1 MSRDVVLERARR
13 LRDRVVELRR
23 LIHMNPE
30 LGYQEFK
37 TAQLIADT
45 LSSIGVK
52 VKTGVAG
59 TGVVGYL
66 GNNGPV
72 VALRAD
78 MDALPIQETND
89 VPYAS
94 KTPGCMHACGHDA
107 HVAMLLTAAML
118 LKDVDLPGRVRLV
131 FQPAEEGADGYPAG
145 ASRMIQ
151 EGVMDGVDAIFGLHV
166 ENDLPAGLIDC
177 ADGPIMAASDRF
189 KAAIIGKAAHGAYS
203 YKGVD
208 AILLA
213 AQVVQAMNHI
223 VARSIPA
230 QQSGVISVG
239 TIQGGT
245 KSNIIA
251 GRVDLTGTIRSFRPE
266 IRQTLFAKL
275 EEACGV
281 ARALGGDYELVI
293 VPGYPTTVN
302 DPRMAALVRDTAQ
315 GLLNHGP
322 MSSLM
327 RDMGSED
334 FSFFAQRAPAA
345 YFRLGTGMPGQP
357 PRPGHNPTFDI
368 NEDALP
374 VGVAMLAE
382 VAGRY
387 LRHKAAGA
395 L

>member
-1 MSRDVVLERARR
+1 MLERAEN
-13 LRDRVVELRR
+13 LRERVVALRR
-23 LIHMNPE
+23 LVHMNPE

-45 LSSIGVK
+45 LRKIGVK
-52 VKTGVAG
+52 IKTGVAS

-66 GNNGPV
+66 GDRGPV

-118 LKDVDLPGRVRLV
+118 LKDTDLHGQVRLI

-145 ASRMIQ
+145 ASRMVQ

-166 ENDLPAGLIDC
+166 ENDLPAGVIDC

-189 KAAIIGKAAHGAYS
+189 KVAVIGQAAHGAYP
-203 YKGVD
+203 YKGLD
-208 AILLA
+208 AILVA
-213 AQVVQAMNHI
+213 AQVVQAINHI
-223 VARSIPA
+223 VARNIPA

-251 GRVDLTGTIRSFRPE
+251 GRVEMTGTIRSFRPE

-275 EEACGV
+275 EQACGL

-302 DPRMAALVRDTAQ
+302 DPRMAALVRDVAQ
-315 GLLNHGP
+315 TLLDRASTPNPDARHGQRGFLFLRPARSGGLLSTGD
-322 MSSLM
+322 
-327 RDMGSED
+327 RDARST
-334 FSFFAQRAPAA
+334 A
-345 YFRLGTGMPGQP
+345 P
-357 PRPGHNPTFDI
+357 PRSQSQF
-368 NEDALP
+368 
-374 VGVAMLAE
+374 
-382 VAGRY
+382 
-387 LRHKAAGA
+387 RHQ
-395 L
+395 

>member
-1 MSRDVVLERARR
+1 MVLERAGN
-13 LRDRVVELRR
+13 LRDRVIELRR

-45 LSSIGVK
+45 LRKIGVK
-52 VKTGVAG
+52 IKTGVAS

-66 GNNGPV
+66 GDRGPV

-78 MDALPIQETND
+78 MDALPIQEAND
-89 VPYAS
+89 VPYIS

-118 LKDVDLPGRVRLV
+118 LKDTELHGQVRLI

-145 ASRMIQ
+145 ASRMVQ
-151 EGVMDGVDAIFGLHV
+151 EGMMDGVDAIFGLHV
-166 ENDLPAGLIDC
+166 ENDLPAGVIDC

-189 KAAIIGKAAHGAYS
+189 KVAVIGQAAHGAYP
-203 YKGVD
+203 YKGLD
-208 AILLA
+208 AILVA
-213 AQVVQAMNHI
+213 AQVVQAINHI
-223 VARSIPA
+223 VARNIPA

-251 GRVDLTGTIRSFRPE
+251 GRVEMTGTIRSFRPE

-275 EEACGV
+275 EQACSL

-302 DPRMAALVRDTAQ
+302 DPRMAALVRDVAQ
-315 GLLNHGP
+315 TLLDRASTPN
-322 MSSLM
+322 LM

-357 PRPGHNPTFDI
+357 PRPGHNPNFDI

-374 VGVAMLAE
+374 VGAAMLAQ
-382 VAGRY
+382 VALRY
-387 LRHKAAGA
+387 LERKAAAA

>member
-1 MSRDVVLERARR
+1 VLGHARHLRA
-13 LRDRVVELRR
+13 RVVELRR

-45 LSSIGVK
+45 LKSIGVRI
-52 VKTGVAG
+52 KTGVAS

-66 GNNGPV
+66 GDKGPV

-94 KTPGCMHACGHDA
+94 KAPGCMHACGHDA
-107 HVAMLLTAAML
+107 HVAMLLTAAAL
-118 LKDVDLPGRVRLV
+118 LKDTDLPGQVRLI
-131 FQPAEEGADGYPAG
+131 FQPAEEGADGCPAG
-145 ASRMIQ
+145 ASRMVQ
-151 EGVMDGVDAIFGLHV
+151 EGVMDGVDAIFALHV
-166 ENDLPAGLIDC
+166 ENDLPAGVIDC

-189 KAAIIGKAAHGAYS
+189 KAAIIGQAAHGAYP
-203 YKGVD
+203 YKGLD

-213 AQVVQAMNHI
+213 AQVVQAINHI

-266 IRQTLFAKL
+266 VRQTLFAKL
-275 EEACGV
+275 EQACSL

-302 DPRMAALVRDTAQ
+302 DARMAALVRDAAH
-315 GLLNHGP
+315 GLFEHGP
-322 MSSLM
+322 VPNLM

-345 YFRLGTGMPGQP
+345 YFRLGTGVPGQP
-357 PRPGHNPTFDI
+357 PRPGHNPNFDI

-382 VAGRY
+382 VAVRY
-387 LRHKAAGA
+387 LERKAAA
-395 L
+395 AI